1 MRPFYYFFF
10 ALLFW
15 HCTFTS
21 LAQITIRVKEVPEN
35 TPPDANLYLVGNF
48 NEWQTGQPAY
58 KMQRQ
63 ADGTFTFTF
72 AADFDSIS
80 YKITR
85 SSSWKT
91 VEGRSNGRARPNR
104 ILIHRAKKPITQEI
118 VIESWEDLEGHTL
131 SAYILVL
138 LIAAIQGLILIIA
151 INKLQNNNQKANRIL
166 SAMLLL
172 VSVALFGRVAVNFR
186 EIFDWQPKIYLSS
199 DIVLFSYAPLFY
211 LYLRE
216 LLTLPLPNRT
226 SGYYHAIPFV
236 VHCLVYAYML
246 FMPREIFVTDLIDNE
261 LAKIFVVTGFTS
273 FIYNAVYWFK
283 SWQLF
288 EVYRN
293 NVLQTHSFEQNLQ
306 YLYSVFAVKALCL
319 AVWLFTLIYGGLG
332 MIFQF
337 DYLKITEY
345 SVDAVWIAFSG
356 MVYCLGYFAMQQPAI
371 FKLSPIEGSFE
382 TSATP
387 HQLSVIAS
395 PTLTINT
402 TLRQDDQETDTQE
415 RPLQVIEKE
424 EVIVATTVVNT
435 VLTPSIAT
443 VHTTPDKNILQLE
456 MVRKKLETLIQ
467 KEKPYLE
474 PELTLPDIA
483 NKLRISTHILSKV
496 INEMYQKNFHDF
508 INSYRI
514 EEFKQLVKQPKFRG
528 YTIVSVAME
537 AGFNS
542 KSSFNRAFKKLVGI
556 TPSEYLKSLS
566 LDIKDD

>member
-1 MRPFYYFFF
+1 MRLFYYLLF
-10 ALLFW
+10 ALLSW
-15 HCTFTS
+15 QCTFTS
-21 LAQITIRVKEVPEN
+21 LAQITIRVKKVPEN
-35 TPPDANLYLVGNF
+35 TPPDANLYLAGNF
-48 NEWQTGQPAY
+48 NEWQTGLPNY
-58 KMQRQ
+58 KMQKQ
-63 ADGTFTFTF
+63 PDGTFTFTF
-72 AADFDSIS
+72 APDIDSVS

-85 SSSWKT
+85 SGSWKT

-104 ILIHRAKKPITQEI
+104 IFVHRAKKPITQDI

-138 LIAAIQGLILIIA
+138 LIAAIQGLILILA
-151 INKLQNNNQKANRIL
+151 INKLQDNNRKANTIL

-186 EIFDWQPKIYLSS
+186 EIFEWQPKIYLSS

-226 SGYYHAIPFV
+226 SEYYHAIPFV
-236 VHCLVYAYML
+236 VHTLVYTYM
-246 FMPREIFVTDLIDNE
+246 FVMPREKFITELIDNE
-261 LAKIFVVTGFTS
+261 LAKIFIVTGFAS
-273 FIYNAVYWFK
+273 FIYNTFYWFK
-283 SWQLF
+283 SWQVF
-288 EVYRN
+288 EVYRK

-319 AVWLFTLIYGGLG
+319 SVWLFTLIYGGLG

-387 HQLSVIAS
+387 HHLTAAPAIEQVI
-395 PTLTINT
+395 T
-402 TLRQDDQETDTQE
+402 TPLHQDEQATDTPQ
-415 RPLQVIEKE
+415 RPLQVIEN
-424 EVIVATTVVNT
+424 EVVVSEKKTITAITPPVTTVT
-435 VLTPSIAT
+435 A
-443 VHTTPDKNILQLE
+443 PDKNSLQLE
-456 MVRKKLETLIQ
+456 MIRKKLEVLMQ

-483 NKLRISTHILSKV
+483 NKLHVGTHILSKV

-542 KSSFNRAFKKLVGI
+542 KTSFNRAFKKLVGI
-556 TPSEYLKSLS
+556 TPSEYLKRLS
-566 LDIKDD
+566 LDIKDE

>member
-1 MRPFYYFFF
+1 M
-10 ALLFW
+10 
-15 HCTFTS
+15 
-21 LAQITIRVKEVPEN
+21 QK
-35 TPPDANLYLVGNF
+35 
-48 NEWQTGQPAY
+48 QP
-58 KMQRQ
+58 
-63 ADGTFTFTF
+63 DGTFTFTF
-72 AADFDSIS
+72 AADIDSVS

-104 ILIHRAKKPITQEI
+104 ILIHRAKKPITQDI

-151 INKLQNNNQKANRIL
+151 INKLQNNNRKANTIL

-172 VSVALFGRVAVNFR
+172 VSAALFGRVAVNFR

-226 SGYYHAIPFV
+226 SGYYHAIPFIL
-236 VHCLVYAYML
+236 HSLVYAYMFL
-246 FMPREIFVTDLIDNE
+246 MPREIFVTELIDNE
-261 LAKIFVVTGFTS
+261 LAKIFIVTGFTS
-273 FIYNAVYWFK
+273 FIYNTVYWFK

-288 EVYRN
+288 EVYRT

-337 DYLKITEY
+337 DYLKTTEY

-387 HQLSVIAS
+387 HQLAVAPTIEQVI
-395 PTLTINT
+395 TT
-402 TLRQDDQETDTQE
+402 TLHQDEQEKDTQE
-415 RPLQVIEKE
+415 IPLQVIEN
-424 EVIVATTVVNT
+424 EVVIAEKTPITTLASPIPT
-435 VLTPSIAT
+435 VTI
-443 VHTTPDKNILQLE
+443 PDKNSLQLE
-456 MVRKKLETLIQ
+456 MVRKKLDALIQ

-483 NKLRISTHILSKV
+483 NKLHVGTHLLSKV

-514 EEFKQLVKQPKFRG
+514 EEFKHLAKQPKFRG

-542 KSSFNRAFKKLVGI
+542 KTSFNRAFKKIVGI

-566 LDIKDD
+566 LDIKDE